1 MTKPARPTN
10 AEGLFADFAV
20 TPADH
25 FRLHFFGAVLVTIE
39 HAASCCGSFEA
50 AMERFPFLAGYNNE
64 LAERVGGLSSQEA
77 FAHWCAG
84 LRGWEA
90 RAKEHLPLRAL
101 RTLFGLE
108 AAAAMA
114 IVMIGLPEEDP
125 RFGALFE
132 TLQGTPGQRRP
143 ISGLLL
149 HCWRERLPGGD
160 FYALLRRARDLGLL
174 TISNGE
180 ATQHDLALEIPPVIW
195 EALRGD
201 AFGSVVPWARYRPP
215 ESLLDLDELV
225 LAPKIRAAIEALPDL
240 ITTGETRAVIVRGAR
255 HSGRRTLLGA
265 FARSMGRCVLELR
278 GAARIEDICWREVT
292 ALALLRYALPV
303 IAFDLAPGETLRLPE
318 DWPPSL
324 PLGVVLGRQGGVA
337 GELVSEALTL
347 SVTLPDL
354 EARRTH
360 WQRSLPAAAPELIAQ
375 LSVRHR
381 IPSGQIHR
389 AGRLARMRATVAG
402 AREVADTDVL
412 DALRTLNREALD
424 ALARRLP
431 AEGDWDCLSASA
443 RTLTELQHLESRCR
457 HREHLPAML
466 DAAPAVG
473 VRALFTGP
481 SGTGKT
487 LAARLLAARLQKD
500 LYQLDLSAVVNKY
513 IGETEKNLS
522 RVLEAAEELDVILL
536 LDEGDALLGQRT
548 DVQNANDRYANLE
561 TNFLLQRFESYEGIV
576 LVTTNARAG
585 RIDSAF
591 ERRMD
596 VTVEF
601 HPPDE
606 EERWGLWNSHLP
618 QGRDVNEDFLGEVVS
633 RCEFSGGQ
641 IRNATLHAALLA
653 LDNGGIISTA
663 VLEAA
668 IRREYVKQGG
678 VCPLRHFS
686 EMTGIS

>member
-1 MTKPARPTN
+1 MTKPARPTS

-39 HAASCCGSFEA
+39 HAAACCGSFEA

-77 FAHWCAG
+77 FKHWCSG
-84 LRGWEA
+84 LQAWEA
-90 RAKEHLPLRAL
+90 RATEHLPLRAL
-101 RTLFGLE
+101 RTLFGLD
-108 AAAAMA
+108 AAASMA
-114 IVMIGLPEEDP
+114 VVMIGLPEEDP

-132 TLQGTPGQRRP
+132 SLQGTPGQRQP

-149 HCWRERLPGGD
+149 HCWRDRLPGGD
-160 FYALLRRARDLGLL
+160 FYSLLRRARELGLV
-174 TISNGE
+174 TILNGG
-180 ATQHDLALEIPPVIW
+180 ASQHDLAAEIPPAVW
-195 EALRGD
+195 EALRG
-201 AFGSVVPWARYRPP
+201 ATFGSVVPWARYRAA
-215 ESLLDLDELV
+215 ESLPALDELV
-225 LAPKIRAAIEALPDL
+225 LAPKIRVAVEALPEL
-240 ITTGETRAVIVRGAR
+240 IASGETRAVIVRGAR
-255 HSGRRTLLGA
+255 HNGRRTLLGA
-265 FARSMGRCVLELR
+265 FARSMGRGVLELR
-278 GAARIEDICWREVT
+278 QPARTEDICWHEVA
-292 ALALLRYALPV
+292 ALALLRNALPV
-303 IAFDLAPGETLRLPE
+303 AVFDLGPGETLPLPE

-324 PLGVVLGRQGGVA
+324 PLGVALGRQGGLA

-347 SVTLPDL
+347 TLGLPDL
-354 EARRTH
+354 EARRSH
-360 WQRSLPAAAPELIAQ
+360 WRRSLPAASPELIAQ
-375 LSVRHR
+375 LGERHR

-389 AGRLARMRATVAG
+389 AARLARMRATLAG
-402 AREVADTDVL
+402 ARQAGHADVL

-424 ALARRLP
+424 ALARRVP
-431 AEGDWDCLSASA
+431 AEGDWGCLSGSA
-443 RTLTELQHLESRCR
+443 RTLRELQHLESRCR

-466 DAAPAVG
+466 DATPAVG

-487 LAARLLAARLQKD
+487 LAARLLAARLEKD

-522 RVLEAAEELDVILL
+522 RVFEAAEELDVILL
-536 LDEGDALLGQRT
+536 LDEGDALLGKRT

-561 TNFLLQRFESYEGIV
+561 TNFLLQRFETYEGIL

-606 EERWGLWNSHLP
+606 EERWTLWNSHLP
-618 QGRDVNEDFLGEVVS
+618 LERDVNEDFLGEVVS

-653 LDNGGIISTA
+653 LDNGGIISTPI
-663 VLEAA
+663 LEAA
-668 IRREYVKQGG
+668 IRREYMKQGG
-678 VCPLRHFS
+678 VCPLRHFAD
-686 EMTGIS
+686 MIGTP